1 MKIVRARRP
10 HLYNFHEEN
19 FGIIDKLLIKAR
31 RERSELIRHN
41 RRMFDEDFARI
52 FSLLN
57 QRGGSL
63 FDINSNNEDL
73 AARLL
78 GSVTTRHGL
87 HLAGDTIKN
96 MVEDI
101 AESLVWFGD
110 SYYFLTDDQERKEIY
125 VTSKFAA
132 DRIFHFIGMY
142 FQLLP
147 KRCDRQRNKGD
158 RELPREFR
166 ILDRSRLMHFRLP
179 KPIKRMLSAQNLIL
193 ASIDNH
199 QDSDTKFFAQATP
212 ENPNRQY
219 DFDFRKWRDT
229 QDHVLYR
236 ATRKTGWNSRKYD
249 SSKTSDFFDCH
260 RLIRFRRNQLKL
272 RDGILEQ
279 LSSEF
284 TRVGKQYKTGFD
296 FTVTPTSALPTV
308 ADLDDLEARLLRE
321 EAGLAEVKDFCL
333 KR

>member
-19 FGIIDKLLIKAR
+19 FGIIDKLLTKAR
-31 RERSELIRHN
+31 RGRSELIRHN

-57 QRGGSL
+57 QRGGDL
-63 FDINSNNEDL
+63 FDINSNNKDL
-73 AARLL
+73 EARLL
-78 GSVTTRHGL
+78 GNVTTRHRL
-87 HLAGDTIKN
+87 HLAGDTIKT

-110 SYYFLTDDQERKEIY
+110 SYYFLTDDQERKKIY
-125 VTSKFAA
+125 VTSRFAA

-147 KRCDRQRNKGD
+147 KRYDRQRNKED
-158 RELPREFR
+158 QELPSEFR
-166 ILDRSRLMHFRLP
+166 ILDRSKLMHFRLP
-179 KPIKRMLSAQNLIL
+179 RSIGRMLSAQNSIL

-199 QDSDTKFFAQATP
+199 QNADIGFWPHATH

-229 QDHVLYR
+229 QDHALYR
-236 ATRKTGWNSRKYD
+236 ATRKTGWNGRMD
-249 SSKTSDFFDCH
+249 NSSKTSDFFNCH

-272 RDGILEQ
+272 RDGILGQ

-284 TRVGKQYKTGFD
+284 TRVGKQYKTGFHIV
-296 FTVTPTSALPTV
+296 VTPTNALPTV
-308 ADLDDLEARLLRE
+308 SDLDELAARLSRE
-321 EAGLAEVKDFCL
+321 EVGFTEVMDFCI